1 MNKRSSFSMSNRFNG
16 YGDKTYIKAIETK
29 TYMPLS
35 QKDVRRTPDFS
46 GLVPKMLGIKSVV
59 IDPRN
64 MNDIVMTS
72 LGGEAIANKVI
83 IEKNKL
89 SEGYST
95 NVQIAGLG
103 MSTGS
108 YLENKSFGSDVSII
122 NPGIQPGW
130 EKQTNG
136 EWKYINE
143 SGAYIKGDWKQY
155 KGKWYYLNTDEYMLT
170 NWNKISGKW
179 YYFKPGQ
186 ENGYMVLGWRKIE
199 GKWYY
204 FKPEDEAG
212 YMVLGWRKIEDKWYY
227 FEKESEAGYM
237 VLGWKQ
243 IDGKLYYFD
252 EEGEAGYMVLGWK
265 EIDGKLYY
273 FEEKDEA
280 GYVTDGKE
288 PINESDVDD
297 WMSCVEE
304 IGKWYVKNVNTYL
317 NNDNQGQRKGY
328 SCDILGKTV
337 YDDCSSYV
345 SSCLVYL
352 GIITSTQYN
361 SRAYNKDDPDYKPSL
376 GYALEGAG
384 FVWHKF
390 DQSYIPRKGDISVQH
405 NNCHHVEIIDGYDS
419 VTGKV
424 TIWSWGKVYKKLPA
438 TRTIENLQNRMSGY
452 WRKES

>member
-83 IEKNKL
+83 IEKNRL

-95 NVQIAGLG
+95 NVQIAGFG

-143 SGAYIKGDWKQY
+143 SGAYIKGEWKQY

-186 ENGYMVLGWRKIE
+186 EN
-199 GKWYY
+199 
-204 FKPEDEAG
+204 G

-304 IGKWYVKNVNTYL
+304 IGK
-317 NNDNQGQRKGY
+317 
-328 SCDILGKTV
+328 
-337 YDDCSSYV
+337 
-345 SSCLVYL
+345 
-352 GIITSTQYN
+352 
-361 SRAYNKDDPDYKPSL
+361 
-376 GYALEGAG
+376 
-384 FVWHKF
+384 
-390 DQSYIPRKGDISVQH
+390 
-405 NNCHHVEIIDGYDS
+405 
-419 VTGKV
+419 
-424 TIWSWGKVYKKLPA
+424 
-438 TRTIENLQNRMSGY
+438 
-452 WRKES
+452 